1 MEKKGWKRDVKR
13 LALVVIASCVMAM
26 NIKSFVRAGGLFP
39 GGFTGLTLLIQQT
52 ADKFFHIVVPYSAVN
67 LLLNLVPII
76 ISFRFI
82 GKKFTLY
89 SCLAIVLTS
98 ILTDVLPGYPITS
111 DILLICVFGGLIN
124 GFAIS
129 LCLFADAT
137 SGGTDFIAIFFSERK
152 GKETWNYILAGNVL
166 MLVAAGFLLSWEQ
179 ALYSIIFQFT
189 STQILNGL
197 YSRYQK
203 LTLLIITEFP
213 QKVYEQIKSVT
224 HHDATLFQGVGCY
237 EGKER
242 NLLYSVVSRQEK
254 RRIVSEIREID
265 PKAFINVV
273 KTEQVTGRFYLRPND

>member
-1 MEKKGWKRDVKR
+1 M
-13 LALVVIASCVMAM
+13 
-26 NIKSFVRAGGLFP
+26 
-39 GGFTGLTLLIQQT
+39 TLLIQQA
-52 ADKFFHIVVPYSAVN
+52 ADKFFHFSVPYSAVN
-67 LLLNLVPII
+67 LLLNLAPIM

-89 SCLAIVLTS
+89 SCVAIVLTS
-98 ILTDVLPGYPITS
+98 ILTDILPGYPITS

-124 GFAIS
+124 GFAVS
-129 LCLFADAT
+129 LCLFAGAT

-166 MLVAAGFLLSWEQ
+166 MLAAAGFLFSWEQ
-179 ALYSIIFQFT
+179 ALYSIIFQFA

-203 LTLLIITEFP
+203 LTLLIITEAP
-213 QKVYEQIKSVT
+213 QRVYEQIKEVT

-242 NLLYSVVSRQEK
+242 KLLYSVVSRQEK
-254 RRIVSEIREID
+254 RRIVSKIREID

>member
-1 MEKKGWKRDVKR
+1 MKKVLIGEDVKR
-13 LALVVIASCVMAM
+13 TLMVVAASVFSAW
-26 NIKSFVRAGGLFP
+26 NINTFVHAAGLLP
-39 GGFTGLTLLIQQT
+39 GGFTGLSLLLQECF
-52 ADKFFHIVVPYSAVN
+52 AAFLHLAVPYSAINVI
-67 LLLNLVPII
+67 LNCIPAA
-76 ISFRFI
+76 ISFKFI

-89 SCLAIVLTS
+89 SCVAIVLTS
-98 ILTDVLPGYPITS
+98 ILTDILPGYPITS

-124 GFAIS
+124 GFAVS
-129 LCLFADAT
+129 LCLFAGAT

-166 MLVAAGFLLSWEQ
+166 MLAAAGFLFSWEQ
-179 ALYSIIFQFT
+179 ALYSIIFQFA

-203 LTLLIITEFP
+203 LTLLIITEAP
-213 QKVYEQIKSVT
+213 QRVYEQIKEVT

-242 NLLYSVVSRQEK
+242 KLLYSVVSRQEK
-254 RRIVSEIREID
+254 RRIVSKIREID